1 MIAQPQTRT
10 IYSPEAYLEMEVVPD
25 TKHEYINGEIVPM
38 TGGTINHNRIVLNL
52 ASTLILLLKQKPY
65 DIFVNDL
72 RLWIPERNV
81 YTYPDLMVVAGD
93 IAFHNDRNDTITNP
107 TLIVEVLS
115 KSTSSYDR
123 GEKFNFYRTVNS
135 LREYILVEQDRIA
148 VEQFTKIERHKWQ
161 FQSYEQSSEPIEF
174 TSIPVSIC
182 LADIYDKI
190 AF

>member
-1 MIAQPQTRT
+1 MIAQPQART
-10 IYSPEAYLEMEVVPD
+10 IYSPEEYLEMEVVPD
-25 TKHEYINGEIVPM
+25 TKYEYINGEIAPM

-81 YTYPDLMVVAGD
+81 YTYPDLMVTAGD

-123 GEKFNFYRTVNS
+123 GEKFNFYRTVDS

-148 VEQFTKIERHKWQ
+148 VEQFTRIERNKWQ
-161 FQSYEQSSEPIEF
+161 FQSYEQSSEQIEF
-174 TSIPVSIC
+174 ASIPVSIS

-190 AF
+190 TF

>member
-1 MIAQPQTRT
+1 MIAQPQART
-10 IYSPEAYLEMEVVPD
+10 IYSPEEYLEMEVVPD
-25 TKHEYINGEIVPM
+25 TKHEYINGEIIPM
-38 TGGTINHNRIVLNL
+38 TGGTIAHNLIIGNL
-52 ASTLILLLKQKPY
+52 FVYLSLALRGN
-65 DIFVNDL
+65 DFCIFFTDL

-81 YTYPDLMVVAGD
+81 YTYPDLMVTAGD

-123 GEKFNFYRTVNS
+123 GEKFNFYRTVDS

-148 VEQFTKIERHKWQ
+148 VEQFTRIERNKWQ
-161 FQSYEQSSEPIEF
+161 FQSYEQSSEQIEF
-174 TSIPVSIC
+174 ASIPVSIS

-190 AF
+190 TF